1 MHRIFVRTLC
11 SPTSLVLSIIYVDRL
26 LQSTGMNITFL
37 NVHKLLLTAIMLA
50 SKFMDDVFC
59 NNAFFAEVGCVTLT
73 EVNQMEEVFL
83 RSISFSLFVTEDVF
97 LRYYSGL
104 YQRVCMTMHPSCT
117 QSHSHSWIDLDS
129 MNRFMYP
136 PHAQFTRSNMAS
148 WTSPQMSLD
157 YSYES
162 FGYANIPI
170 DRSSSFD
177 SIEDTHWY
185 FPVCIKHSNH

>member
-1 MHRIFVRTLC
+1 MPNLSKEVIQFAAGNTDFYTAFQDFYAHDTYARTGKKID
-11 SPTSLVLSIIYVDRL
+11 TFREDVSLSDKKTKID
-26 LQSTGMNITFL
+26 
-37 NVHKLLLTAIMLA
+37 
-50 SKFMDDVFC
+50 
-59 NNAFFAEVGCVTLT
+59 NAFFAEVGCVTLN

-117 QSHSHSWIDLDS
+117 QWHSDSSLDVDS
-129 MNRFMYP
+129 VNHFMYP
-136 PHAQFTRSNMAS
+136 PHAQFARSNVAS

-162 FGYANIPI
+162 FGYANMPM

-177 SIEDTHWY
+177 SIEETHWY
-185 FPVCIKHSNH
+185 CPVCIKHSNH

>member
-50 SKFMDDVFC
+50 SKFIDDVFC
-59 NNAFFAEVGCVTLT
+59 NNAFFAEVGCVTLN

-117 QSHSHSWIDLDS
+117 QWHSDSSLDVDS
-129 MNRFMYP
+129 VNHFMYP
-136 PHAQFTRSNMAS
+136 PHAQFARSNVAS

-157 YSYES
+157 
-162 FGYANIPI
+162 
-170 DRSSSFD
+170 
-177 SIEDTHWY
+177 
-185 FPVCIKHSNH
+185 

>member
-37 NVHKLLLTAIMLA
+37 NVHKLLLTALMLA
-50 SKFMDDVFC
+50 SKFIDDVFC
-59 NNAFFAEVGCVTLT
+59 NNAFFAEVGCVTLN

-117 QSHSHSWIDLDS
+117 QWHSDSSLDVDS
-129 MNRFMYP
+129 VNHFMYP
-136 PHAQFTRSNMAS
+136 PHAQFARSNVAS

-162 FGYANIPI
+162 FGYANMPM

-177 SIEDTHWY
+177 SIEETHWY
-185 FPVCIKHSNH
+185 CPVCIKHSNH